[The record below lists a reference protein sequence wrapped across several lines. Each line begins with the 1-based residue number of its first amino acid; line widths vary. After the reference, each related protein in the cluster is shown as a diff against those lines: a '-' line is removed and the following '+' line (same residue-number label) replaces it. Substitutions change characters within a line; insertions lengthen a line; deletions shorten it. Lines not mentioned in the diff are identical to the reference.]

1 MAQKAQHLNRTAEI
15 EQHIVEL
22 RNLFVQLFK
31 KMVKSSSATVGIPFS
46 PSQMRAL
53 SAFHEDRE
61 YRMGELSKNAQVT
74 MPFMTEMVDRLVQE
88 GMLERLRDTDDRR
101 VVKVK
106 LSERGKDIH
115 RHFREMRAQEMG
127 SIFAKLTIKDQ
138 VELLN
143 SLKTMSSILKKI

>member
-1 MAQKAQHLNRTAEI
+1 MATTARQPGRLTEI

-31 KMVKSSSATVGIPFS
+31 KMVKSSSATLGIPFN

-53 SAFHEDRE
+53 AAFHDDRE

-88 GMLERLRDTDDRR
+88 GMLERVRDTDDRR

-106 LSERGKDIH
+106 LSEQGRDIH
-115 RHFREMRAQEMG
+115 KHFVNTRAQEMG
-127 SIFAKLTIKDQ
+127 SIFTKLTVKDQ
-138 VELLN
+138 IELLD
-143 SLKTMSSILKKI
+143 SLKKMSSILKKI